1 MRWMIK
7 NDMAMSVN
15 AAWLS
20 LPPSSSRGK
29 FKAFLP
35 SLSACIQRLLI
46 LRDNVLSTAKEETP
60 SLCSLLSVPNQYP
73 ADNDALL
80 AHLSKRAGVGNS
92 VHSLRQHLLLHQGT
106 SFARTILLANRSMFL
121 KKNKREKNL

>member
-46 LRDNVLSTAKEETP
+46 LRDNVFSTAKEETTP

-80 AHLSKRAGVGNS
+80 AHLSKRAGVVNS

-106 SFARTILLANRSMFL
+106 SFAHTILQQIAQCL
-121 KKNKREKNL
+121 KKNKRGKNL